1 MLSQRALKLSSLHFS
16 VLLQSS
22 DSRSRVHP
30 AASFAPVIPSAAF
43 FMAVIV
49 QFCLLFKSPSSP
61 LAVSCIFLVCASI
74 LLGRSWITTLNPR
87 RWVACLHMIQSF
99 WGFILFYRLSRV
111 PLPSHLRS
119 PFCSLQ
125 DSSQGHSQ
133 LCSSLWVLGSGTP
146 FLICNAG

>member
-61 LAVSCIFLVCASI
+61 LAISCVFLVCASI
-74 LLGRSWITTLNPR
+74 LLVRSWITTLNSR
-87 RWVACLHMIQSF
+87 RWVACLHLIQSF

-125 DSSQGHSQ
+125 DSS
-133 LCSSLWVLGSGTP
+133 SSCFCLPSG
-146 FLICNAG
+146 G